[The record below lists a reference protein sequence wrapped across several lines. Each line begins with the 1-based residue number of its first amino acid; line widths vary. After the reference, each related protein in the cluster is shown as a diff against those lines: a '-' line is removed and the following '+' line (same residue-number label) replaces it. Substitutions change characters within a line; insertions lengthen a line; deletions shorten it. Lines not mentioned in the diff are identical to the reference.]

1 MKQMLAAGF
10 ISLFIT
16 AMAGAYQEPAQPSQK
31 TIPATLLK
39 SIDARKTKTGD
50 EVSAQT
56 GEAIKSEGRILVPKG
71 SRLIGHVVEVK
82 ARTDDQPTSQIV
94 LTFDRA
100 MTNDGKV
107 IPVTA
112 AVASISRAQGTA
124 APSDAASSALGVAS
138 PSTAASA
145 TPQEGHTGDTAGSG
159 RETGTAGAFTL
170 QQRASRTV
178 ISSNSENVHLASGTQ
193 LLVRVKA
200 RE

>member
-1 MKQMLAAGF
+1 MKQMLVAGF
-10 ISLFIT
+10 ASLFIA
-16 AMAGAYQEPAQPSQK
+16 AMAGAPRQK
-31 TIPATLLK
+31 AVPATLLK
-39 SIDARKTKTGD
+39 SIDAQKSQTGD
-50 EVSAQT
+50 EVSART
-56 GEAIKSEGRILVPKG
+56 GEDVKSEGQIVLPKG
-71 SRLIGHVVEVK
+71 SRLMGHVVEVK

-100 MTNDGKV
+100 MTKDGKE

-112 AVASISRAQGTA
+112 SVASISRAQGTA
-124 APSDAASSALGVAS
+124 APADAASSALGVSS
-138 PSTAASA
+138 PSSAASA

-159 RETGTAGAFTL
+159 HETGGAGAFTL

-193 LLVRVKA
+193 LLVQVKT

>member
-1 MKQMLAAGF
+1 MKQMLVAGF
-10 ISLFIT
+10 ASLFIA
-16 AMAGAYQEPAQPSQK
+16 AMAGAPRQK
-31 TIPATLLK
+31 AVPATLLK
-39 SIDARKTKTGD
+39 SIDAQKSQTGD

-56 GEAIKSEGRILVPKG
+56 GEDVKSEGQIVLPKG
-71 SRLIGHVVEVK
+71 SRLMGHVVEVK

-100 MTNDGKV
+100 MTKDGKE

-112 AVASISRAQGTA
+112 SVASISRAQGTA
-124 APSDAASSALGVAS
+124 APADAASSALGVSS
-138 PSTAASA
+138 PSSAASA

-159 RETGTAGAFTL
+159 HETGGAGAFTL

-193 LLVRVKA
+193 LLVQVKT